1 MNPVHEC
8 ASRRKRRER
17 SQAEE
22 AAFFK
27 IRDHFPGQFVDAF
40 VVGVEFDFGEEEVS
54 KEKAEELR
62 KFRIAVARKKF

>member
-1 MNPVHEC
+1 M
-8 ASRRKRRER
+8 R
-17 SQAEE
+17 SLRTPLRIQITVC
-22 AAFFK
+22 FQ
-27 IRDHFPGQFVDAF
+27 IRDHFFGQFVDAF